1 MEGDIRSGPNLLQFL
16 LGVKPLTVIHVG
28 DMTYIQ
34 TLAGNR
40 IYVNSWEV
48 ASDLLEK
55 RSANYSDR
63 HKQPMLNEM

>member
-1 MEGDIRSGPNLLQFL
+1 
-16 LGVKPLTVIHVG
+16 
-28 DMTYIQ
+28 MTYVQ
-34 TLAGNR
+34 TLAGDR

-63 HKQPMLNEM
+63 PQSVMVNL